1 MAKKT
6 NKQSAVALFA
16 GMNSYSGNTKKTDTE
31 TGKETVLPVSVEEE
45 NIKTEETVSV
55 NEAGAEEQSNILSNI
70 LYNTSDEKPDEITKA
85 TKAVPGKVTKKAGGY
100 IIKKPTVRTKN
111 PHSLYLSDSL
121 WEKLQQTAAENGVS
135 VSDLVEQ
142 LLSQIYN

>member
-16 GMNSYSGNTKKTDTE
+16 GMNSYSGNAKKTVPETE
-31 TGKETVLPVSVEEE
+31 KEEGLPVSAKEEE
-45 NIKTEETVSV
+45 PKTEEKTSGDDV
-55 NEAGAEEQSNILSNI
+55 GEEEKSNI
-70 LYNTSDEKPDEITKA
+70 LYNILDKKPDEIKKPAIAASGKA
-85 TKAVPGKVTKKAGGY
+85 AKKPGGY
-100 IIKKPTVRTKN
+100 IIKKPNVRTKN
-111 PHSLYLSDSL
+111 PHSLYLSDRL
-121 WEKLQQTAAENGVS
+121 WENLQQTAAENDVS

>member
-16 GMNSYSGNTKKTDTE
+16 GMNSYSGNMKKTVPETE
-31 TGKETVLPVSVEEE
+31 KEEELPVSLKREEPV
-45 NIKTEETVSV
+45 TEEKTSDDEVV
-55 NEAGAEEQSNILSNI
+55 EGEQSNILYNI
-70 LYNTSDEKPDEITKA
+70 LDEKPDEITKA
-85 TKAVPGKVTKKAGGY
+85 TKVIPSKAAKKPGGY

-121 WEKLQQTAAENGVS
+121 WENLQQTAAENDVS

-142 LLSQIYN
+142 LLSQMYN